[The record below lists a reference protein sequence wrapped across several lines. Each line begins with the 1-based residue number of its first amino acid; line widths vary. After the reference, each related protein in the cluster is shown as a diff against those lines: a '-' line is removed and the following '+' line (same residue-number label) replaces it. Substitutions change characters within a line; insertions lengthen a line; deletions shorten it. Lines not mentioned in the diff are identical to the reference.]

1 MKHTNKQP
9 SFDVESFTIFAVSGF
24 ICGYLLVSGRLPA
37 PILHALILL
46 DIYVFTT
53 LALWCVVEWV
63 LPRLLRLWRGMHARK
78 HARSEHALL
87 SEMIAR
93 CIFENSRIEHQGRDT
108 AYLTVHGDEHRLY
121 LLAPGDPEYIE
132 VARVF
137 LRTSQTLT
145 AAFNP
150 SDDESSR
157 RSDDEGGGGVQEIAN
172 S

>member
-1 MKHTNKQP
+1 MKRTNKQP

-37 PILHALILL
+37 PVLRAFVLL
-46 DIYVFTT
+46 DSYVFTV

-63 LPRLLRLWRGMHARK
+63 LPRLLRMWRSAQAHARRETEP
-78 HARSEHALL
+78 AGLADL
-87 SEMIAR
+87 IAR
-93 CIFENSRIEHQGRDT
+93 RITEYARIEHQGRDS
-108 AYLTVHGDEHRLY
+108 AYLVVRGDEHRLY
-121 LLAPGDPEYIE
+121 LLSPSDPEYIE

-137 LRTSQTLT
+137 LRPSEVLA
-145 AAFNP
+145 AAFET

-157 RSDDEGGGGVQEIAN
+157 RSDDEGEGGAQETVN